1 MRLRISLR
9 SSLILT
15 TVCALACAFVLPA
28 IVERG
33 RIQRLSGKGVQ
44 IYTEPRGQY
53 FLRQF
58 AGDYLSERVVHVH
71 LDDPQIDDV
80 WLEKLHQ
87 FPYIETLSIKSP
99 QITNKG
105 LAILENLPN
114 LMSLDLIDT
123 NTTSAGIAK
132 LRQTSAKLARVSA
145 YRSQP

>member
-15 TVCALACAFVLPA
+15 GVCAVACAFVLPS
-28 IVERG
+28 IVERR
-33 RIQRLSGKGVQ
+33 RIQRLSGTGVQ

-53 FLRQF
+53 LLRQL
-58 AGDYLSERVVHVH
+58 AGDFVSERAVYVH
-71 LDDPQIDDV
+71 LDDPKIDDV

-99 QITNKG
+99 QVTDKG
-105 LAILENLPN
+105 LANLENLPN

-123 NTTSAGIAK
+123 NATPAGIAK
-132 LRQTSAKLARVSA
+132 LRQSSEKLQRVAA
-145 YRSQP
+145 YPSRP